1 MGKRNKRRRRAMR
14 HLIDLVVETA
24 AAYLA
29 MALRDVSKSHDEGGQ
44 SERDEAPKRGKKSSK
59 ARKTNEITQR
69 T

>member
-1 MGKRNKRRRRAMR
+1 MR

-29 MALRDVSKSHDEGGQ
+29 MALRDVSKSDDEEGDQSDRDEG
-44 SERDEAPKRGKKSSK
+44 PKRGKKASK
-59 ARKTNEITQR
+59 ARKINEITQR